1 MLIVYKDGSE
11 FKLEYDE
18 AKHSYVVDD
27 NKIPS
32 VTKVIDSCFPKYLVD
47 WAVQESASFFMQSV
61 EPYRRVDPAT
71 FMIPFSV
78 IEHIHEGILTASKT
92 ISEHAADVGSVVHDW
107 ISRGIQY
114 KMGNKELPDM
124 PSDDEAINCVE
135 AFKEWTKGKEINWIS
150 TEQKIYCHSDIVAE
164 RFAGTVDAVA
174 EINGKEY
181 VIDFKTS
188 KKIYKPYHLQVA
200 AYAKAVSRMY
210 ETKPWGL
217 ILRLDK
223 ETGKF
228 QEKVFDPEPHYQAFN
243 MCLHLRKWSSE
254 RIKSEFSL
262 DIQGQD
268 GR

>member
-11 FKLEYDE
+11 FNLEYNKE
-18 AKHSYVVDD
+18 KHSYVIDGD
-27 NKIPS
+27 KIPS

-47 WAVQESASFFMQSV
+47 WAVQESASFFLQSV
-61 EPYRRVDPAT
+61 EPYRRVEPAT
-71 FMIPFSV
+71 FMVPFSV

-92 ISEHAADVGSVVHDW
+92 ISEHAADIGSVVHDW
-107 ISRGIQY
+107 ISQGIKY
-114 KMGNKELPDM
+114 KMGNTELPDM
-124 PSDDEAINCVE
+124 PSDEEAINCVE
-135 AFKEWTKGKEINWIS
+135 AFKDWTKDKEINWIS
-150 TEQKIYCHSDIVAE
+150 TEQKIYHHGKEAIH

-174 EINGKEY
+174 EINGREY

-200 AYAKAVSRMY
+200 AYAKAIGRMY

-228 QEKVFDPEPHYQAFN
+228 QEKVFDPEPHYNAFN
-243 MCLHLRKWSSE
+243 WCLYLKKWSSV
-254 RIKSEFSL
+254 RIKSEFSPE
-262 DIQGQD
+262 IQGPD
-268 GR
+268 KR

>member
-1 MLIVYKDGSE
+1 MQIVYKDGSE
-11 FKLEYDE
+11 FNLEYDD
-18 AKHSYVVDD
+18 AKHSYVVDG

-47 WAVQESASFFMQSV
+47 WAVQESASFFLQSV

-71 FMIPFSV
+71 FFIPFKV
-78 IEHIHEGILTASKT
+78 VEHIHEGILTASKT
-92 ISEHAADVGSVVHDW
+92 ISEHAADIGSTVHDW
-107 ISRGIQY
+107 ISQGIRY
-114 KMGNKELPDM
+114 KMGHTKLPAM
-124 PSDDEAINCVE
+124 PDEDEAVNCVE
-135 AFKEWTKGKEINWIS
+135 AFRDWAVGKNINWIS
-150 TEQKIYCHSDIVAE
+150 TDQKIYYHSDVVSE

-200 AYAKAVSRMY
+200 AYAKAIGKMY
-210 ETKPWGL
+210 DTKPWGL

-228 QEKVFDPEPHYQAFN
+228 QEKVFNPEPHYEVFDL
-243 MCLHLRKWSSE
+243 CLKLRKWGST
-254 RIKSEFSL
+254 RIKNEFSPDL
-262 DIQGQD
+262 QGPD

>member
-1 MLIVYKDGSE
+1 MIIVYKDGSE
-11 FKLEYDE
+11 FKLEYDDE
-18 AKHSYVVDD
+18 KHSYVVDD

-47 WAVQESASFFMQSV
+47 WAVQESASFFLQSV

-71 FMIPFSV
+71 FFIPFRV
-78 IEHIHEGILTASKT
+78 VDHIHEGILTASKT
-92 ISEHAADVGSVVHDW
+92 ISEHAADIGSTVHDW
-107 ISRGIQY
+107 ISQGIRY
-114 KMGNKELPDM
+114 KMGNTKLPAM
-124 PSDDEAINCVE
+124 PEEEEAVNCIE
-135 AFKEWTKGKEINWIS
+135 AFKDWAKGKNINWIS
-150 TEQKIYCHSDIVAE
+150 TEQKIYHHSDIVAE

-174 EINGKEY
+174 EIDGREY

-200 AYAKAVSRMY
+200 AYAKAIERMY

-228 QEKVFDPEPHYQAFN
+228 QEKVFNPEPHYEAFDL
-243 MCLHLRKWSSE
+243 CLKLRKWSSV
-254 RIKSEFSL
+254 RIKNEFSPDL
-262 DIQGQD
+262 QGPD
-268 GR
+268 RR